1 MEEGGEGVT
10 HPSKDLAAASRRG
23 EALPFLRDPTP
34 LDALDDDLELV
45 TPLTDSVSMRIL
57 KRAVLYR
64 EHPFLDTSRDGLAPR
79 QPSSRH
85 LGAIGSRGA
94 NNPNR
99 ASPTKPLFERARI
112 VNGRSQCIIQCG
124 SAA

>member
-1 MEEGGEGVT
+1 MYRPGGGGRC
-10 HPSKDLAAASRRG
+10 SKGLSGDFGRG
-23 EALPFLRDPTP
+23 EPFAFYSRPYSLAPKNAWESTLNP
-34 LDALDDDLELV
+34 LDDFQFNEILEK
-45 TPLTDSVSMRIL
+45 T
-57 KRAVLYR
+57 VLYR

-85 LGAIGSRGA
+85 LGAISSRGA

-112 VNGRSQCIIQCG
+112 NQ
-124 SAA
+124 